1 MSLRPPFS
9 VLGSLVAEITLLRL
23 ARPVYPRTAEL
34 RKTLLPRHLVIKPR
48 PGGSSSKASE
58 FLLQERVVVRACLL
72 AFQPLHVV
80 LNPRV
85 VAFFRKAR
93 EGVRRNEVHQSL
105 LGALPEHAHLPI
117 LSLLL
122 VMLTVCQLP
131 KLLASLGAGDGL
143 KGALE
148 EFSGLGDHG
157 LRLALKDFL
166 SHLVHRLFGSHGLLS
181 PSLITPAS
189 RRRLTHGNSARSAG
203 SRPWSRRRAGSNPA
217 LCVTALRHVTIA
229 SYCRRTQSAT
239 TGLANRWRA
248 PPRYQALVVGVSA
261 K

>member
-1 MSLRPPFS
+1 MP
-9 VLGSLVAEITLLRL
+9 SLVAPLTLK
-23 ARPVYPRTAEL
+23 AYPRTAEL

-58 FLLQERVVVRACLL
+58 FLLQEHVVVRAGLL

-85 VAFFRKAR
+85 VAFLRKAR
-93 EGVRRNEVHQSL
+93 EGVRRRRNEVHQSL

-166 SHLVHRLFGSHGLLS
+166 SHLVHRLFGSHALLS

-189 RRRLTHGNSARSAG
+189 RRRLTRGAY
-203 SRPWSRRRAGSNPA
+203 PW
-217 LCVTALRHVTIA
+217 
-229 SYCRRTQSAT
+229 
-239 TGLANRWRA
+239 
-248 PPRYQALVVGVSA
+248 
-261 K
+261 

>member
-1 MSLRPPFS
+1 MP
-9 VLGSLVAEITLLRL
+9 SLVAPLTLK
-23 ARPVYPRTAEL
+23 AYSRTAEL

-58 FLLQERVVVRACLL
+58 FFLQEHVVVRACLL

-85 VAFFRKAR
+85 VAFLRKAR
-93 EGVRRNEVHQSL
+93 EGVRPNEVHQSV

-122 VMLTVCQLP
+122 AMLTVCQLP

-143 KGALE
+143 KRALE
-148 EFSGLGDHG
+148 EFSGLGDHD

-181 PSLITPAS
+181 PSLITPVS
-189 RRRLTHGNSARSAG
+189 RRRLTRGAY
-203 SRPWSRRRAGSNPA
+203 PW
-217 LCVTALRHVTIA
+217 
-229 SYCRRTQSAT
+229 
-239 TGLANRWRA
+239 
-248 PPRYQALVVGVSA
+248 
-261 K
+261 